1 MNFNA
6 AKLNGTYIDYTAYN
20 SVSSFATIHNLSV
33 HQSFEDINNN
43 VSLPIASYT
52 ELVNSSPL
60 YIDSVSRQAASQFPA
75 INFYDASHFDNEHL
89 KDIGVVVFKAF
100 KDTSNGGKIGFQLVE
115 SFIGSL
121 SKKSKDRITSYN
133 AFIDNV
139 VNSNSQYIRLFSNV
153 D

>member
-1 MNFNA
+1 M
-6 AKLNGTYIDYTAYN
+6 
-20 SVSSFATIHNLSV
+20 
-33 HQSFEDINNN
+33 
-43 VSLPIASYT
+43 SLPIASYT

-115 SFIGSL
+115 SFVGSL
-121 SKKSKDRITSYN
+121 SKKSKDRITSSN
-133 AFIDNV
+133 TFIDNV
-139 VNSNSQYIRLFSNV
+139 VNSNSQYIKLFSNV